1 MCAALWRGS
10 EITRWTLGVD
20 QNKLEIVKS
29 CLEALYKDVNLDTS
43 NQRFVFNDGK
53 QSSELVFNRE
63 FIDDIPVD
71 RLKGHMERKIVPTLK
86 ANPGKRISVTTGGIR
101 VGYRDSN

>member
-1 MCAALWRGS
+1 M
-10 EITRWTLGVD
+10 GVD
-20 QNKLEIVKS
+20 PNKFEIVKS
-29 CLEALYKDVNLDTS
+29 CLEASFKDVKLDEP

-63 FIDDIPVD
+63 FLDDIPVD
-71 RLKGHMERKIVPTLK
+71 RLKDHMEKNIVPTLK
-86 ANPGKRISVTTGGIR
+86 VSAGKRISVSAGGIL

>member
-1 MCAALWRGS
+1 MG
-10 EITRWTLGVD
+10 ID
-20 QNKLEIVKS
+20 PNKFEIVKS
-29 CLEALYKDVNLDTS
+29 CLEASFKDVNLDKP

-71 RLKGHMERKIVPTLK
+71 RLKAHMEKNIVPKLK
-86 ANPGKRISVTTGGIR
+86 ANPGKRISVSTGGIG
-101 VGYRDSN
+101 VSDKDSS